1 MIRIVF
7 EKVIFQQG
15 VEKIGWGE
23 WKQLNTT
30 ALDIKAKYRIGYF
43 EIQIEHYKILYKSER
58 YVYRNS

>member
-1 MIRIVF
+1 MIKIEF

-30 ALDIKAKYRIGYF
+30 ALDIKAKYHIG
-43 EIQIEHYKILYKSER
+43 
-58 YVYRNS
+58 